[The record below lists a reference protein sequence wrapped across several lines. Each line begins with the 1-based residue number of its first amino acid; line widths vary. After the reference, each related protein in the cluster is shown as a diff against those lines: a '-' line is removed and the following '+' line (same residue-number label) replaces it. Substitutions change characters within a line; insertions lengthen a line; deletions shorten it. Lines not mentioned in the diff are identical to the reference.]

1 MVQYSMTYGW
11 GDKEPDRIMAAL
23 GVITNVLDHLYYPCD
38 KICWLIE
45 QKIINSKNN
54 ELWDTINSVLWVASI
69 YLNLMKW
76 VSSLT
81 VKPVP
86 ISYHVGDASV
96 DHTWH
101 SPLLSL
107 IPNIYALI
115 ISKFQYLCSLMFST
129 NSYLFSVCWILQAIT
144 FGLIMSSG
152 THNAVSLSRSN
163 KRVNYLI
170 HRTVR
175 LVHVMRIH
183 RQQVCLD
190 IDKLE
195 NESSISRLQAKE
207 QMEQISIFRL
217 SLDFVHAAS
226 TLPNGWL
233 WGGKFSNY
241 TVGLIGTTSSII
253 GLYQYFVKKQLAKN
267 Q

>member
-1 MVQYSMTYGW
+1 
-11 GDKEPDRIMAAL
+11 
-23 GVITNVLDHLYYPCD
+23 
-38 KICWLIE
+38 
-45 QKIINSKNN
+45 
-54 ELWDTINSVLWVASI
+54 
-69 YLNLMKW
+69 
-76 VSSLT
+76 
-81 VKPVP
+81 
-86 ISYHVGDASV
+86 
-96 DHTWH
+96 
-101 SPLLSL
+101 
-107 IPNIYALI
+107 
-115 ISKFQYLCSLMFST
+115 MFST
-129 NSYLFSVCWILQAIT
+129 NSYQFSFCCILQAIP
-144 FGLIMSSG
+144 FDLIMSSG

-195 NESSISRLQAKE
+195 NESSMSRLQAKE